1 MEEVST
7 LMTYSD
13 LAVLALFIFAYS
25 IVAGRVERMLISGPI
40 VFILFGLVCGP
51 LGLGLLTFQV
61 GGESLRTLAELTLA
75 MVLFTGAAGID
86 LRVLMKSH
94 QISLRLLLVGLP
106 LTILLGF
113 AVGRFVFP
121 GLMLFEVAILATML
135 APTDA
140 ALGSAVVTN
149 DKVPA
154 HIRRSLNV
162 ESGLNDGIC
171 VPILFVF
178 LALATGTTAASGE
191 FALAES
197 LALQEI
203 GIGLG
208 VGLLLTVFGSWATKL
223 CYARGWIT
231 SPWKEMVVVG
241 LAFSCFA
248 VAQMLGGSGFI
259 ASFVGGLLFGAA
271 ARNEKA
277 ALLRT
282 GEGIGEAL
290 ALATWVAF
298 GSVVFVQMGGFDWRI
313 LGYALLSLTVVRMLP
328 VFVALM
334 GSGLRTYEKM
344 FIGWFGPRGLASIVF
359 IIIVLEEKLPGHHTL
374 KSVVATTVLL
384 SVLLHGLSAN
394 PLVAALAAKVA
405 TRGDT
410 RGDTMADRTP
420 PGL

>member
-1 MEEVST
+1 MEEVSA
-7 LMTYSD
+7 LITYSD

-25 IVAGRVERMLISGPI
+25 IVAGRVERALISGPI

-86 LRVLMKSH
+86 LRVLIKSH
-94 QISLRLLLVGLP
+94 KIPLRLLLVGLP

-121 GLMLFEVAILATML
+121 GLTLFEVAILATML

-149 DKVPA
+149 DKVPTQ
-154 HIRRSLNV
+154 IRRSLNV

-191 FALAES
+191 FALAER

-208 VGLLLTVFGSWATKL
+208 VGLLLTGFGSWATKL
-223 CYARGWIT
+223 CYARGWIV

-241 LAFSCFA
+241 LAFACFA

-271 ARNEKA
+271 ARNETA

-282 GEGIGEAL
+282 GEGIGETL

-298 GSVVFVQMGGFDWRI
+298 GSVVFVQMGFNWHI
-313 LGYALLSLTVVRMLP
+313 LVYAVLSLTVVRMLP
-328 VFVALM
+328 VFVSLI
-334 GSGLRTYEKM
+334 GSGLRTDEKM

-359 IIIVLEEKLPGHHTL
+359 IIIVLQAKLPGDQML

-394 PLVAALAAKVA
+394 PLVAALAARIA
-405 TRGDT
+405 AR
-410 RGDTMADRTP
+410 ADRAP
-420 PGL
+420 PGQGQ